1 MYLFQAMG
9 FMFAT
14 GIGGLEA
21 SGAKALLYYTFGA
34 VGGSTWAQMALA

>member
-14 GIGGLEA
+14 GIGDLEA